1 MNYVNI
7 LNKLENIKSY
17 IESGILELYVL
28 GDLAADEQSE
38 VEAMSKLHPEV
49 KAELDQIEID
59 LGNLAESLQ
68 VLPSDRVKTGFF
80 NAISFANEENTA
92 PIIVQQE
99 AKVVS
104 ISANN
109 TNFYKYAF
117 AASVALLLVSL
128 VAVVNLNNSLKN
140 SRQQI
145 ATLQSSNQGFANK
158 VNYLDQQ
165 VIKTTNALDMYSNPD
180 VEMVKL
186 EGTANAKGSKIMV
199 AFNPK
204 TNKVGLDMKS
214 MDMPKNDSEHQYQLW
229 ALVDGKPVDLG
240 VFDAEGSEIGF
251 KNMKEI
257 GKAQTFAVTL
267 EPRGG
272 SINPTMD
279 KLMVVGNI

>member
-68 VLPSDRVKTGFF
+68 VLPSDRVKTSFF

-165 VIKTTNALDMYSNPD
+165 VIKTTNALDMYSNGE
-180 VEMVKL
+180 VGRNCEC
-186 EGTANAKGSKIMV
+186 KGI
-199 AFNPK
+199 
-204 TNKVGLDMKS
+204 
-214 MDMPKNDSEHQYQLW
+214 
-229 ALVDGKPVDLG
+229 
-240 VFDAEGSEIGF
+240 
-251 KNMKEI
+251 
-257 GKAQTFAVTL
+257 
-267 EPRGG
+267 
-272 SINPTMD
+272 
-279 KLMVVGNI
+279 

>member
-1 MNYVNI
+1 LNYVNI

-99 AKVVS
+99 
-104 ISANN
+104 
-109 TNFYKYAF
+109 YAF

-240 VFDAEGSEIGF
+240 VFDAEGNEIGF

>member
-28 GDLAADEQSE
+28 GDLAADEKSE

-49 KAELDQIEID
+49 KTELDQIEID
-59 LGNLAESLQ
+59 LGNIADSLQ
-68 VLPSDRVKTGFF
+68 VIPSDNVKAGFF
-80 NAISFANEENTA
+80 NAITFSDEKIIAPTA
-92 PIIVQQE
+92 VKQE
-99 AKVVS
+99 GKVIG
-104 ISANN
+104 ISQKP

-117 AASVALLLVSL
+117 AASLALLVVSIIAL
-128 VAVVNLNNSLKN
+128 ININNSLNNSK
-140 SRQQI
+140 QQI
-145 ATLQSSNQGFANK
+145 IALQSSNQNFANK

-180 VEMVKL
+180 VKMVKL

-204 TNKVGLDMKS
+204 TSKVGLDMKS

-251 KNMKEI
+251 KNMKDI
-257 GKAQTFAVTL
+257 GQAQTFAVTL

-272 SINPTMD
+272 SINPTME

>member
-1 MNYVNI
+1 M
-7 LNKLENIKSY
+7 ENIKSY

-28 GDLAADEQSE
+28 GDLAADERSE

-49 KAELDQIEID
+49 KAELGQIESVMQS
-59 LGNLAESLQ
+59 LADSLQ
-68 VLPSDRVKTGFF
+68 VLPSEKVRTGFL
-80 NAISFANEENTA
+80 NSISFSDEEEIIA
-92 PIIVQQE
+92 PVAKQQE
-99 AKVVS
+99 AKVV
-104 ISANN
+104 ALTKNY

-128 VAVVNLNNSLKN
+128 VAIISLNNSLKN
-140 SRQQI
+140 SKQQI
-145 ATLQSSNQGFANK
+145 AALQSSNQSFANK

-165 VIKTTNALDMYSNPD
+165 VTKTTSALDIYSNPD
-180 VEMVKL
+180 VKMVKL
-186 EGTANAKGSKIMV
+186 EGTANAKGAKIMV

-214 MDMPKNDSEHQYQLW
+214 MDMPKNDADHQYQLW

-240 VFDAEGSEIGF
+240 VFDIEGNQIGF

-257 GKAQTFAVTL
+257 SKAQTFAVTL

-279 KLMVVGNI
+279 KLMVMGNI